1 MRVPL
6 PCFRTTNADPRP
18 ADARGSCVRACVR
31 GTALFEDVGGS
42 GGSSTVQGQSIT
54 INVDRHSSKGHLA
67 DVMASM
73 SVEDEAAAGER
84 GEGECRQSGWSCPAS
99 LAAPRRSSLL
109 AQLQTA
115 QQVISLALIADS
127 WNRGWPADDDLLDLL
142 DGA

>member
-6 PCFRTTNADPRP
+6 PCFRTANADPRP
-18 ADARGSCVRACVR
+18 AADARGFVRACVR

-84 GEGECRQSGWSCPAS
+84 GEGECRQSGPGSLMTRVAADAGPIRCAMLTHCPN
-99 LAAPRRSSLL
+99 RKSSIC
-109 AQLQTA
+109 AM
-115 QQVISLALIADS
+115 
-127 WNRGWPADDDLLDLL
+127 
-142 DGA
+142 